1 MGAPFPPRTL
11 TSPTAFTT
19 GKCRSPIVLN
29 RLKTW
34 ETLLLGDTVK
44 GDGFMYGVTSCGGKT
59 TSFLRPALP

>member
-1 MGAPFPPRTL
+1 MDEAGTAADLWALPPPSGLRL

-34 ETLLLGDTVK
+34 ETLVLGDTVK
-44 GDGFMYGVTSCGGKT
+44 GDGFM
-59 TSFLRPALP
+59 

>member
-1 MGAPFPPRTL
+1 MGEAGTAAGLWVLLPPAGLTL

-34 ETLLLGDTVK
+34 ETLVLGDTVK
-44 GDGFMYGVTSCGGKT
+44 GDGFM
-59 TSFLRPALP
+59 